1 MQVEKEHVAAVTHNV
16 DRRLDLEKRRRV
28 AEMSS
33 DEMRRLLLTSEV
45 TGLPNRRAFE
55 ASSLR

>member
-45 TGLPNRRAFE
+45 AGLPNRRAFE